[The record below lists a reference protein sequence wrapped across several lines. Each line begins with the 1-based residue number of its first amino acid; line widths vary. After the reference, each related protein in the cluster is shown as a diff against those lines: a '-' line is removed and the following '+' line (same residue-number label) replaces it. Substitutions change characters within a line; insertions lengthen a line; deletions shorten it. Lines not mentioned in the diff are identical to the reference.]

1 MAIASD
7 SEDIRERLTRLESH
21 HGETS
26 RLVAVLVNEMQGI
39 RWLLRSILGTI
50 IVGVV
55 GAVITAWVQIPR
67 GHYNPSTPRIVEVP
81 K

>member
-1 MAIASD
+1 MATASD
-7 SEDIRERLTRLESH
+7 SEDIRDRLSRLESH

-55 GAVITAWVQIPR
+55 GAIITAWVQIPR
-67 GHYNPSTPRIVEVP
+67 ADYHPLAPRIVEVP

>member
-1 MAIASD
+1 MGTAEID
-7 SEDIRERLTRLESH
+7 DIRDRLHAIEVQ

-50 IVGVV
+50 IVAVV
-55 GAVITAWVQIPR
+55 GAIITAWVQIPR
-67 GHYNPSTPRIVEVP
+67 GNYNPNTPRVVEAP